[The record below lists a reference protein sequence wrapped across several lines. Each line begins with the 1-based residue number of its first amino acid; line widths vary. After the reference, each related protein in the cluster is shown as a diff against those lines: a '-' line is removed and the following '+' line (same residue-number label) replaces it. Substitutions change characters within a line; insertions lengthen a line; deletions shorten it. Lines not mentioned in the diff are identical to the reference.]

1 MYRSQLSAINEAGG
15 GVKFAD
21 GGLLNSPQ
29 FANQQ
34 FSSGMTNGGMQK
46 VYVVESDITSSQRTV
61 NVLESQATI

>member
-1 MYRSQLSAINEAGG
+1 MKQVVV
-15 GVKFAD
+15 VKFAD

-34 FSSGMTNGGMQK
+34 FTAGLNQSGGMQK